1 MSSAQ
6 HLILLLIVI
15 IAAIAVLISSV
26 MSLVAFYKDRP
37 MLKKLARVV
46 FWISFV
52 IMLIFLKIIDAYK

>member
-1 MSSAQ
+1 MSTVQ
-6 HLILLLIVI
+6 HLFLSFIVVFS
-15 IAAIAVLISSV
+15 AIAVLISSV